1 MLERNKL
8 RLGFLSSLAGGFLLT
23 LAFPFLFGSQ
33 IYDSRGWQLLAPSS
47 LLFDRVTTIEQF
59 LSLCV
64 NTLVFGAVIFVAWR
78 VLRWAVHRRSDV

>member
-33 IYDSRGWQLLAPSS
+33 IYDSPWVA
-47 LLFDRVTTIEQF
+47 VTGTFI
-59 LSLCV
+59 
-64 NTLVFGAVIFVAWR
+64 VIVR
-78 VLRWAVHRRSDV
+78 